1 MILSSKDFLI
11 ICMLAVEA
19 LEIVDAEVEDH
30 VEAKETVVDFE
41 ELVVDR
47 PTSSLTDFGIVRL
60 YWPIGN

>member
-30 VEAKETVVDFE
+30 VEAKETAVDFE